1 MKYGF
6 IARHRTVW
14 PVRVMCRVMTVSA
27 SGYYD
32 WAARSPSQRS
42 QTNAHLTT
50 RIREALALLDI
61 GLLDHLIIAGAASYS
76 MAEQGDC

>member
-1 MKYGF
+1 VKNAQTQEIERLKRELVRVKMERDIIKKSARLLRERPIVKYGF

-14 PVRVMCRVMTVSA
+14 AVRVMCRVMTVSA

-42 QTNAHLTT
+42 
-50 RIREALALLDI
+50 
-61 GLLDHLIIAGAASYS
+61 
-76 MAEQGDC
+76 